1 MYLRYVP
8 PIINPPIKNPPIINP
23 PIINPPICT
32 SDMYLSSNAHRAH
45 RDSVVSRFWPEPYV
59 YDVYTALLAGKSPNI
74 RSKTIYM

>member
-1 MYLRYVP
+1 
-8 PIINPPIKNPPIINP
+8 
-23 PIINPPICT
+23 
-32 SDMYLSSNAHRAH
+32 MYLSSNAHRAH